1 VVIPRP
7 LQQPGLTDTSDIKHP
22 TIEDDPGLQPGEK
35 DYITIQQAVDEP
47 PQEEDDMHNED
58 AIYST

>member
-22 TIEDDPGLQPGEK
+22 TIEDDPGHQPGEG

-47 PQEEDDMHNED
+47 PQEEEEMHNED
-58 AIYST
+58 AIYSS

>member
-1 VVIPRP
+1 VAIPRP
-7 LQQPGLTDTSDIKHP
+7 LQQPGLSDNSDIIHP
-22 TIEDDPGLQPGEK
+22 TIEDDLVHQPGDK

-58 AIYST
+58 AIYSS

>member
-1 VVIPRP
+1 MVIPRP

-22 TIEDDPGLQPGEK
+22 TLEDDAGHQPEES

-58 AIYST
+58 AIYSS